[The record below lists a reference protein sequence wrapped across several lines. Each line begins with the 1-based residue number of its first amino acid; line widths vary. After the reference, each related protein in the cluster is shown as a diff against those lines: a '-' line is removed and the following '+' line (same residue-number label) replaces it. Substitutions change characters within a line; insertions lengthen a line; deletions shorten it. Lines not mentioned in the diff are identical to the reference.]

1 MIESGQTILQMAGT
15 TAAVGMGVVFAAL
28 FFLSVY
34 MHYFKLFIGHLEGRH
49 HASRE
54 AKKSATPAA
63 PKLAPAPAGASAAD
77 DATDA
82 DPGAELAAAV
92 AVGLRLHGVGGVPG
106 TDVVA
111 AIAAALALHRAK
123 LRSALQPRPAAGQ
136 WQMSGRMEMM
146 GARVRRQER

>member
-1 MIESGQTILQMAGT
+1 VIESGQTILQMAGT

-28 FFLSVY
+28 FFLSMY

-77 DATDA
+77 A

-111 AIAAALALHRAK
+111 AIAAALTLHRAK